1 MDFKIRKYFCKRS
14 GGGELLLL
22 QIICSLPENTP
33 KNIKTKELFAHNWG
47 FTDFECGFD
56 LRSLS
61 QREQTGQTDLTFKLD
76 FPGNLCEGQFSQFL
90 RCFNLSLMKVANMI
104 DFV

>member
-61 QREQTGQTDLTFKLD
+61 QREQTGQTDLTFKLN
-76 FPGNLCEGQFSQFL
+76 FPGLTCVGQLSQLLLCL
-90 RCFNLSLMKVANMI
+90 
-104 DFV
+104 